1 MTATPGATRSTT
13 TRDHLLDLVFLVGVL
28 LKGLDGLLEVLVAV
42 PLLVVPHPDW
52 VRLAHVFTLPG
63 PRHDPI
69 DLIAGIAVHEAARL
83 GRDELV
89 AIGVYLLVHGVVKL
103 AIVVALLVGATRLYP
118 WAIGAL
124 GLLTVYQLV
133 DLVVHPS
140 LGVAVLTVLDV
151 VIIALTWR
159 EWRRNRTLTM
169 AMRDTVDWMRRRA

>member
-1 MTATPGATRSTT
+1 MTATPAATRSTT

-28 LKGLDGLLEVLVAV
+28 LKGLDGLLELAVAV
-42 PLLVVPHPDW
+42 PLLIVPHPDW
-52 VRLAHVFTLPG
+52 VRLTHVFTAPG
-63 PRHDPI
+63 LRHDPI

-83 GRDELV
+83 GREELA

-103 AIVVALLVGATRLYP
+103 AIVVALVVGATRVYP

-133 DLVVHPS
+133 DLAIHPS
-140 LGVAVLTVLDV
+140 LGVAVLTVLDA

-159 EWRRNRTLTM
+159 EWRRRRTLKM